1 MRIEAPGDEGLCSVP
16 FGTTN
21 MSPWRSVTVVWL
33 PSASRIAT
41 LELAVKDQEE
51 LVGVFVYVPHVL
63 ALGVGDA
70 NLVIVSC
77 GRRSADCKSR
87 RMMPVPR

>member
-1 MRIEAPGDEGLCSVP
+1 MLCTFRHNEHVALAQRDGGLAAVS
-16 FGTTN
+16 
-21 MSPWRSVTVVWL
+21 
-33 PSASRIAT
+33 IADCH

-70 NLVIVSC
+70 NLVIVHA
-77 GRRSADCKSR
+77 GDD
-87 RMMPVPR
+87 PRTVSLVE